1 MPYQTLHAPDKIW
14 SHTEM
19 QKCRYVETQN
29 ANHFMLMSV
38 WFYIWNAHL
47 PPHSGSHV
55 IEHERQKMSELKK
68 KSHDEARAQYLQLQ
82 NNCDDR

>member
-1 MPYQTLHAPDKIW
+1 MCARVSVIEFTIFVHAYKMFNCFRFEMPI
-14 SHTEM
+14 
-19 QKCRYVETQN
+19 
-29 ANHFMLMSV
+29 
-38 WFYIWNAHL
+38 
-47 PPHSGSHV
+47 GSHV